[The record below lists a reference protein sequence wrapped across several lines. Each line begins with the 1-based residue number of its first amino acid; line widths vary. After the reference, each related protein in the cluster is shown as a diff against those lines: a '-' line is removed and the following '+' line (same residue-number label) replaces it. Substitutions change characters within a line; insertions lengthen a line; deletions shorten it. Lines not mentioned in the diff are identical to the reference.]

1 MSQKIEL
8 SHHVSKLEIY
18 SVTKVGLGKLKIIL
32 LFQSF
37 TFHFSIKT
45 ASHARCIM
53 REHLKP
59 HIKGILPVEAQQHV
73 RVLAFDHF

>member
-1 MSQKIEL
+1 M
-8 SHHVSKLEIY
+8 
-18 SVTKVGLGKLKIIL
+18 IL

-37 TFHFSIKT
+37 TFNFSVKT
-45 ASHARCIM
+45 PSRARCIM